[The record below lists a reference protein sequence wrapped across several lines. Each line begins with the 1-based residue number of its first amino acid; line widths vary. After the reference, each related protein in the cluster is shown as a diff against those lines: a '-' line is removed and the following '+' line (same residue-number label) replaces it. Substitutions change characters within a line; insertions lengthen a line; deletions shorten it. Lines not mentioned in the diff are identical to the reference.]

1 VSENSDYLSGG
12 VNQEKSHI
20 FNSKLKW
27 RKRGLQKVPAL
38 TGRQKIMNNFEILDE
53 ITELGTENNFLRS
66 ALEEMLNK

>member
-1 VSENSDYLSGG
+1 MSENSDYLSGG

-38 TGRQKIMNNFEILDE
+38 TGRQNIMNNFEILD
-53 ITELGTENNFLRS
+53 
-66 ALEEMLNK
+66 